1 MENSVAVGH
10 VPDHFVPMSPSYQ
23 KEQKKRSN
31 IDYENFVPSKFD
43 EQITMLAASYS
54 MGSISFSGYVA
65 SGKSVGGTAGN
76 DDAEKHI
83 TMSVAF

>member
-1 MENSVAVGH
+1 MLNNSKDTAA
-10 VPDHFVPMSPSYQ
+10 D
-23 KEQKKRSN
+23 
-31 IDYENFVPSKFD
+31 D

-54 MGSISFSGYVA
+54 MGSISFSGYVG